1 VNTLRYIEEL
11 VLKNWM
17 SHEHSVIKFHPH
29 INVITGTSDSGKS
42 AIYRAIE
49 YVYNMGQD
57 GYRSFHSGWVRY
69 KTSNATIQIKYS
81 DGTMLERVKGEKNE
95 IRLYKDGEVFYEK
108 LKAGTTYDKEVL
120 DFLGNPPYE
129 RSLGSFSFAHQHDPA
144 FLMSQSKDAIPKI
157 ISKLSN
163 SGDYDRSAEILKNEN
178 LSFNPIIKASEA
190 KIKTIKKDLELF
202 DDLDADIVKYDELE
216 EAIATADVLTKDIN
230 SLNQIV
236 ATARKKKNEV
246 ISLENLNSLEQDKLS
261 YLENLDDIQEI
272 VDQIEVLKTILN
284 DIVNKEQTIA
294 DLTYQNTQAEFFV
307 SLEFKKAILF
317 MDNCIEIIDGLKS
330 IQNDLNDLG
339 EELAEANESQEND
352 ELSLT
357 GFDDKIS
364 AIEAENAEYE
374 AYMNKNNICL
384 VCGK

>member
-1 VNTLRYIEEL
+1 MRYIEEL

-17 SHEHSVIKFHPH
+17 SHEHSVIKFHPY

-163 SGDYDRSAEILKNEN
+163 SGDYDRSAEILKTEN

-190 KIKTIKKDLELF
+190 KIKSIKKDLELF
-202 DDLDADIVKYDELE
+202 NDLDADIVKYDELE
-216 EAIATADVLTKDIN
+216 EAIATADDLTKDIE
-230 SLNQIV
+230 SLKQIV
-236 ATARKKKNEV
+236 TTARKKKNEV

-261 YLENLDDIQEI
+261 YLESLDDIQEL
-272 VDQIEVLKTILN
+272 VDQIEALKTILN

-307 SLEFKKAILF
+307 SLEFKNAILL
-317 MDNCIEIIDGLKS
+317 MDNCIKVIDGLKS

-339 EELAEANESQEND
+339 DDLAEANELQEND
-352 ELSLT
+352 ESSLT
-357 GFDDKIS
+357 EFDDKIS
-364 AIEAENAEYE
+364 AIESENAEYE
-374 AYMNKNNICL
+374 AYMNQNNICL

>member
-1 VNTLRYIEEL
+1 LRYIEEL

-17 SHEHSVIKFHPH
+17 SHEHSVIKFHPY

-163 SGDYDRSAEILKNEN
+163 SGDYDRSAEILKTEN

-190 KIKTIKKDLELF
+190 KIKSIKKDLELF
-202 DDLDADIVKYDELE
+202 NDLDADIVKYDELE
-216 EAIATADVLTKDIN
+216 EAIATADDLTKDIE
-230 SLNQIV
+230 SLKQIV
-236 ATARKKKNEV
+236 TTARKKKNEV

-261 YLENLDDIQEI
+261 YLESLDDIQEL
-272 VDQIEVLKTILN
+272 VDQIEALKTILN

-307 SLEFKKAILF
+307 SLEFKNAILL
-317 MDNCIEIIDGLKS
+317 MDNCIKVIDGLKS

-339 EELAEANESQEND
+339 DDLAEANELQEND
-352 ELSLT
+352 ESSLT
-357 GFDDKIS
+357 EFDDKIS
-364 AIEAENAEYE
+364 AIESENAEYE
-374 AYMNKNNICL
+374 AYMNQNNICL

>member
-1 VNTLRYIEEL
+1 MAKTNFQERLVKIKDAVVKEDEGTEEEPVVRKTLWL
-11 VLKNWM
+11 VL
-17 SHEHSVIKFHPH
+17 E
-29 INVITGTSDSGKS
+29 DAESG
-42 AIYRAIE
+42 AI
-49 YVYNMGQD
+49 
-57 GYRSFHSGWVRY
+57 F
-69 KTSNATIQIKYS
+69 
-81 DGTMLERVKGEKNE
+81 
-95 IRLYKDGEVFYEK
+95 
-108 LKAGTTYDKEVL
+108 
-120 DFLGNPPYE
+120 
-129 RSLGSFSFAHQHDPA
+129 
-144 FLMSQSKDAIPKI
+144 QSP
-157 ISKLSN
+157 LS
-163 SGDYDRSAEILKNEN
+163 
-178 LSFNPIIKASEA
+178 
-190 KIKTIKKDLELF
+190 
-202 DDLDADIVKYDELE
+202 
-216 EAIATADVLTKDIN
+216 
-230 SLNQIV
+230 
-236 ATARKKKNEV
+236 
-246 ISLENLNSLEQDKLS
+246 
-261 YLENLDDIQEI
+261 LDDIQEI

-364 AIEAENAEYE
+364 AIETENAEYE

>member
-1 VNTLRYIEEL
+1 
-11 VLKNWM
+11 
-17 SHEHSVIKFHPH
+17 
-29 INVITGTSDSGKS
+29 
-42 AIYRAIE
+42 
-49 YVYNMGQD
+49 MGLD
-57 GYRSFHSGWVRY
+57 RYRSIHSGWVRY
-69 KTSNATIQIKYS
+69 KTTNATIQIKYS
-81 DGTMLERVKGEKNE
+81 DGIMLERVKGEKNE
-95 IRLYKDGEVFYEK
+95 IRLYKNGEVFYEK

-216 EAIATADVLTKDIN
+216 EAIATADVLNKDIN

-307 SLEFKKAILF
+307 SLKFKKAILF

-357 GFDDKIS
+357 GFYDKIS
-364 AIEAENAEYE
+364 AIEADNAEYE

>member
-81 DGTMLERVKGEKNE
+81 DGTMLERLKGEKNE
-95 IRLYKDGEVFYEK
+95 IRLFKDGEVFYEK

-216 EAIATADVLTKDIN
+216 EAIATVDVLTKDID

-261 YLENLDDIQEI
+261 YLENLDEIQEI
-272 VDQIEVLKTILN
+272 VNQIEALKTILN

-307 SLEFKKAILF
+307 SLAFKKAILF

-364 AIEAENAEYE
+364 AIEADNVEYE